1 MDDAVLGHL
10 RDALVTH
17 TPMVYEES
25 TLTRNVLKDLC
36 GPDDFRGEIWVLV
49 GAVSAGIPTALADA
63 KSHGLPPTLGDRLVR
78 KLRHDLAM
86 DHETA
91 RWAVTAW
98 ASALKITGLYFAAAP
113 RKRPSPG
120 VIALPGP
127 DAARQRIAGL
137 ANRAKQIATAIPV
150 EKSKAVALGMAATA
164 LAATDD
170 AAADRLLDEAELLVQ
185 SITNENA
192 KTRQWHD
199 LSATVAD
206 TYPGRAE
213 NLARLVQGPLADH
226 AVGCLV
232 SVLADTDVDHAL
244 RLAWSINDENVK
256 MYTLAGLVAAIADTD
271 PDRAARLAETLTGE
285 YWKAE
290 ALCQVAATLAADDPA
305 RASGLLSQAEGLARS
320 VEDRAGQ
327 VAALSSVGKTL
338 AAIDPDATVRL
349 FDEAEHLAQSV
360 EDEAARASA
369 LGTLAIALAV
379 SDTDRALRLAQSL
392 ADDWYATGEIAR
404 MIAHRDPNRALSIAQ
419 AIRYQTPHLADIAV
433 ALSAADPDCA
443 QRLAWSIT
451 TERWQAAALVGIARV
466 MSASDPA
473 RAMRLLEQVERR
485 VDQMTDDLDKVIV
498 LVDVAAA
505 WAEN

>member
-10 RDALVTH
+10 RSALVTH

-36 GPDDFRGEIWVLV
+36 GPDDFRGEIWVLA
-49 GAVSAGIPTALADA
+49 GAVSADVPTALVDG
-63 KSHGLPPTLGDRLVR
+63 KSQGLPPTLGDRLVR
-78 KLRHDLAM
+78 KLRHDRAM

-98 ASALKITGLYFAAAP
+98 ASALKITGLRFSVSP
-113 RKRPSPG
+113 RKPQSPSVMAPPG
-120 VIALPGP
+120 SE
-127 DAARQRIAGL
+127 AARQRTAGL

-164 LAATDD
+164 LAATDAD
-170 AAADRLLDEAELLVQ
+170 AAGRLLDEAEHLVQ
-185 SITNENA
+185 SITSENA

-199 LSATVAD
+199 LSATVAETD
-206 TYPGRAE
+206 PGRAE
-213 NLARLVQGPLADH
+213 HLARLARGSLADH
-226 AVGCLV
+226 AVGCLA
-232 SVLADTDVDHAL
+232 SVLADTDMDHAL
-244 RLAWSINDENVK
+244 RLAWEIDDENVK
-256 MYTLAGLVAAIADTD
+256 MYTLAGLIAAIADTD
-271 PDRAARLAETLTGE
+271 PDRAARLAWTLTGE
-285 YWKAE
+285 YWRAE
-290 ALCQVAATLAADDPA
+290 ALCQVAATLADDDPA
-305 RASGLLSQAEGLARS
+305 RASGLLTEAEGLARS
-320 VEDRAGQ
+320 VQDRADR
-327 VAALSSVGKTL
+327 VAALSSVGKAL
-338 AAIDPDATVRL
+338 AAVDPDAAVRL

-360 EDEAARASA
+360 GDEAARASA
-369 LGTLAIALAV
+369 LGSLAVALAV
-379 SDTDRALRLAQSL
+379 SDTDRALGIAQSL
-392 ADDWYATGEIAR
+392 AEDWYPCGEIAR

-419 AIRYQTPHLADIAV
+419 SIRYQTPHLADIAV

-451 TERWQAAALVGIARV
+451 TERWQAAALAGIARV
-466 MSASDPA
+466 MSASDPD

-505 WAEN
+505 WAET